1 MIINFNNLK
10 DEDVKEK
17 ISKIFSIAREVTN
30 TKNNISVNITI
41 VSQKEIQRLN
51 NEFRGI
57 DRVTDVLSF
66 PLFEKDELKTGEML
80 DENITSDIGD
90 IVICKVRAKE
100 QAKEY
105 GHSLLREL
113 CFLSLHGFLHLL
125 GYDHI
130 EKKDEEIMFPLQEKI
145 LKEADIQRWV
155 INSVI

>member
-10 DEDVKEK
+10 DEDAKEK

-145 LKEADIQRWV
+145 LKEADIQR
-155 INSVI
+155 

>member
-30 TKNNISVNITI
+30 TKYNISVNITI

-66 PLFEKDELKTGEML
+66 PLFEKDELKKGEML

-145 LKEADIQRWV
+145 LKEADIQR
-155 INSVI
+155 

>member
-17 ISKIFSIAREVTN
+17 ISKIFSIAREITN

-145 LKEADIQRWV
+145 LKEADIQR
-155 INSVI
+155 

>member
-30 TKNNISVNITI
+30 TKYNISVNITI

-145 LKEADIQRWV
+145 LKEADIQR
-155 INSVI
+155 

>member
-57 DRVTDVLSF
+57 DRITDVLSF

-145 LKEADIQRWV
+145 LKEAVIQR
-155 INSVI
+155 

>member
-17 ISKIFSIAREVTN
+17 ISKIFSIAREVTK

-130 EKKDEEIMFPLQEKI
+130 EKKDEEIMFPLQEKNI
-145 LKEADIQRWV
+145 HCYVPSFPLC
-155 INSVI
+155 S

>member
-145 LKEADIQRWV
+145 LKEAVIQR
-155 INSVI
+155 

>member
-145 LKEADIQRWV
+145 LKEADIQR
-155 INSVI
+155 